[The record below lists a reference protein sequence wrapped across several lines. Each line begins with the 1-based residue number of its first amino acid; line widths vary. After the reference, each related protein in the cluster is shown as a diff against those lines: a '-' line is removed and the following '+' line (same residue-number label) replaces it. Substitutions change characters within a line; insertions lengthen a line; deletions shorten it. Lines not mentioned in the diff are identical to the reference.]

1 MTHSSPLSALVFS
14 GDGRTLYSGG
24 TDGALHAWN
33 AESGTHLREFVG
45 HERSVLHLA
54 LSLNGDEMLSAS
66 RDSTL
71 RCWSTTTG
79 EIQRTLTPHTAGV
92 YSAFIDGA
100 LGIVSSSYDG
110 TIRTSGSS
118 LVLEGHTAAVT
129 GVLRFGPCFVSA
141 SRDGTLRRW
150 DATSGR
156 LVAERRA
163 H

>member
-1 MTHSSPLSALVFS
+1 MTHSSALSALVFS

-24 TDGALHAWN
+24 TDGTVHAWN

-54 LSLNGDEMLSAS
+54 LSPNTDELLSAS
-66 RDSTL
+66 RDGTI

-79 EIQRTLTPHTAGV
+79 AIQRTLTPHAAGV
-92 YSAFIDGA
+92 YAAFVDSVA
-100 LGIVSSSYDG
+100 GIVSCSYDR

-129 GVLRFGPCFVSA
+129 GVLRFGPCFVS
-141 SRDGTLRRW
+141 
-150 DATSGR
+150 
-156 LVAERRA
+156 
-163 H
+163 